1 MNKTYL
7 CALLCCLSSSLLS
20 QTVIKGTV
28 LEEDGVTPISYV
40 NIVVVNESLNAT
52 IAYTFSAEDGKFAL
66 EVSVDKEKLHY
77 IEFSA
82 LGYETVQLPW
92 NNSSDSGTGLKINL
106 KPKFFNLDEVIIHP
120 EKPITESNDTIT
132 FNASRFLQGNEEV
145 IEDLIGKL
153 PGVSVTD
160 NGTIKYGNQEIEK
173 LMIDGEDFFEK
184 GYKILSK
191 NMPPDQVED
200 IELLKR
206 YSENKLLKG
215 VEESDKIAMNLVL
228 KEDAKRQWFGNVSL
242 GYDVSFNQR
251 YHSKSSLMNFGK
263 KAKYIALTNFN
274 NIGYDATGEISNLI
288 QSSRFGQPGSLGD
301 NINVRSPIRLS
312 SFTPRFK
319 AYRTNLNNAEL
330 VSLNS
335 IFNLSEKA
343 SLKVIGFFN
352 WDENDFFKNTD
363 ESLRTIDGVVD
374 NNENFRLTKDKFIGF
389 GKIDFNYDLSKSETL
404 ESVTRYSNQV
414 NQDVNQIVFNT
425 EATQEL
431 LDHDNSRFDQKLVYT
446 NKLNKSDAFLFT
458 ARYINESIPQD
469 YTLINPL
476 FGTLFTENNTSS
488 VSEKVSNN
496 MQYVG
501 GEFHYLNRLENKD
514 LLEIQV
520 GTTYR
525 IDNFQSS
532 FFVEDTVDGV
542 LTPTEYQNDL
552 DYATTDFYSIAKY
565 HLKLKK
571 FTLLSHLEVHQ
582 LVNRSTAIDGKTNPF
597 FINPSISL
605 EWKVN
610 TKNTLNFYS
619 GYNATNSQLE
629 DLYPNFSIIN
639 YRQFERGTGR
649 FNQFNS
655 SVFNLE
661 YQLGNWTDKFFV
673 NASINYVLN
682 NDYLS
687 TNSIINSNF
696 SEVTKILLKD
706 GSSISA
712 NLDIN
717 RYFKP
722 IQTNFKVEG
731 KVTASNFMNS
741 INNSEL
747 REVNSK
753 IYEFGVKFRSGFQ
766 GIFNYHLGSRWDIS
780 TIKLP
785 SFENSVTN
793 NLLFLE
799 NYFNFTNGFS
809 AELLL
814 ERYKFGNLNTAQDVY
829 YFMDVELKYKFKNK
843 KVNVALSANNL
854 FNTNSFNVQSLSD
867 TSTSNTSYR
876 LLPRYILATVKYRF

>member
-1 MNKTYL
+1 VNKIYL
-7 CALLCCLSSSLLS
+7 CALLLCLSSSLLC
-20 QTVIKGTV
+20 QTVVKGIV
-28 LEEDGVTPISYV
+28 LEEDGITPVSFV
-40 NIVVVNESLNAT
+40 NIVVVNDSLKST
-52 IAYTFSAEDGKFAL
+52 ITYTYSAEDGTFAL
-66 EVSVDKEKLHY
+66 EIPIEKSY
-77 IEFSA
+77 SIEFSA
-82 LGYETVQLPW
+82 LGYETVTLPW
-92 NNSSDSGTGLKINL
+92 NTSNETSIKINL
-106 KPKFFNLDEVIIHP
+106 KPKSFNLDEVIIHSD
-120 EKPITESNDTIT
+120 KSIKESNDTVV
-132 FNASRFLQGNEEV
+132 FNASRFSQGNEEV
-145 IEDLIGKL
+145 IEDLIRKL

-173 LMIDGEDFFEK
+173 LMVDGEDFFER

-191 NMPPDQVED
+191 NMPPDQVEE

-215 VEESDKIAMNLVL
+215 VEESDRIAMNLVL
-228 KEDAKRQWFGNVSL
+228 KEGAKRQWFGNVSL
-242 GYDVSFNQR
+242 GYDLSFNQR
-251 YHSKSSLMNFGK
+251 YQTKSSLMNFGK

-288 QSSRFGQPGSLGD
+288 QSSKFGQPGSLGD
-301 NINVRSPIRLS
+301 NINASSPIRLS

-319 AYRTNLNNAEL
+319 AYRTNINNAEL

-335 IFNLSEKA
+335 IFTLSERA

-352 WDENDFFKNTD
+352 WDENDFIKNTN
-363 ESLRTIDGVVD
+363 ERLRTINGEVE
-374 NNENFRLTKDKFIGF
+374 NNESFQLTKDHFIGF
-389 GKIDFNYDLSKSETL
+389 GKIDFNYDLSKSETI

-414 NQDVNQIVFNT
+414 NQDVNQILFNT
-425 EATQEL
+425 NNTQEL
-431 LDHDNSRFDQKLVYT
+431 SNHDNSRFDQKLVYT
-446 NKLNKSDAFLFT
+446 NKINKSDAFLFT
-458 ARYINESIPQD
+458 LRYINESNPQD
-469 YTLINPL
+469 YRLTNPL
-476 FGTLFTENNTSS
+476 YGNLFSENDITSIN
-488 VSEKVSNN
+488 EKVSNR
-496 MQYVG
+496 MQYAG
-501 GEFHYLNRLENKD
+501 GELHYLNRLESKD
-514 LLEIQV
+514 LLEIQF
-520 GTTYR
+520 GTTHR
-525 IDNFQSS
+525 IDNFKSS
-532 FFVEDTVDGV
+532 FFVEDVVDGI
-542 LTPTEYQNDL
+542 LTPNEYQNDL
-552 DYATTDFYSIAKY
+552 DYSTTDIYSIGKY
-565 HLKLKK
+565 HIKLKRL
-571 FTLLSHLEVHQ
+571 TILSQLEMHQ
-582 LVNRSTAIDGKTNPF
+582 LLNASNNLEGKANPL
-597 FINPSISL
+597 FINPHISL
-605 EWKVN
+605 EWKIN
-610 TKNTLNFYS
+610 SKNTLNFYS
-619 GYNATNSQLE
+619 GYNSTNSQLE

-639 YRQFERGTGR
+639 YRRFERGTAS

-673 NASINYVLN
+673 TASINYVLN

-696 SEVTKILLKD
+696 SEVTKVLLED

-717 RYFKP
+717 RYIKA
-722 IQTNFKVEG
+722 IQTNFKIEG
-731 KVTASNFMNS
+731 KVTASNFKNS
-741 INNSEL
+741 VNNSGL
-747 REVNSK
+747 REINSK
-753 IYEFGVKFRSGFQ
+753 IYELGVNFRSGFQ

>member
-1 MNKTYL
+1 M
-7 CALLCCLSSSLLS
+7 
-20 QTVIKGTV
+20 VKGIV
-28 LEEDGVTPISYV
+28 LEEDDVTPISFA
-40 NIVVVNESLNAT
+40 NIVVVNEIDSST
-52 IAYTFSAEDGKFAL
+52 VTYTYSAEDGTFDL
-66 EVSVDKEKLHY
+66 EIPIEKEASFY

-82 LGYETVQLPW
+82 MGYEVVNLPW
-92 NNSSDSGTGLKINL
+92 NEVTKNNNSIKINL

-120 EKPITESNDTIT
+120 EKSITESNDTIV
-132 FNASRFLQGNEEV
+132 FNASRFIQGNEEV

-160 NGTIKYGNQEIEK
+160 NGAIKYGNQEIEK

-242 GYDVSFNQR
+242 GYDLSFNQR
-251 YHSKSSLMNFGK
+251 YHAKSSLMNFGK

-301 NINVRSPIRLS
+301 NINARSPIRLS

-335 IFNLSEKA
+335 IFSLSEKA

-352 WDENDFFKNTD
+352 WDENDFFKNTN
-363 ESLRTIDGVVD
+363 ETLRTINGLVD
-374 NNENFRLTKDKFIGF
+374 NNESFQLTKDKFIGF
-389 GKIDFNYDLSKSETL
+389 GKIDFNYDLSKTQTL

-414 NQDVNQIVFNT
+414 NQDVNQILFNT
-425 EATQEL
+425 DATQEL
-431 LDHDNSRFDQKLVYT
+431 LNHDNSRFDQKLIYT
-446 NKLNKSDAFLFT
+446 NKLNKSDAFLVT
-458 ARYINESIPQD
+458 LRYINESIPQD
-469 YTLINPL
+469 YTLLNPL
-476 FGTLFTENNTSS
+476 FDTLFSENNTTSLTES
-488 VSEKVSNN
+488 VANK
-496 MQYVG
+496 MQYAG

-514 LLEIQV
+514 LFEIQI

-525 IDNFQSS
+525 IDSFQSS
-532 FFVEDTVDGV
+532 IFVEDAVDGMI
-542 LTPTEYQNDL
+542 TPANYQNDL
-552 DYATTDFYSIAKY
+552 DYGTTDFYSIAKY

-571 FTLLSHLEVHQ
+571 LTLLSRLGVHQ
-582 LVNRSTAIDGKTNPF
+582 LLNTSNAIDGKSNPL
-597 FINPSISL
+597 FINPALSL
-605 EWKVN
+605 EWKIN
-610 TKNTLNFYS
+610 GKNTFNFYA
-619 GYNATNSQLE
+619 GYNATNALLE
-629 DLYPNFSIIN
+629 DVYPNFSIIN
-639 YRQFERGTGR
+639 YRQFERGTGS
-649 FNQFNS
+649 FNQLNA

-661 YQLGNWTDKFFV
+661 YQLGNWTDQFFV
-673 NASINYVLN
+673 NASFDYVLN
-682 NDYLS
+682 NDYFS

-696 SEVTKILLKD
+696 SEVTKVLLKD
-706 GSSISA
+706 GRSISA

-717 RYFKP
+717 RYFKA

-731 KVTASNFMNS
+731 KVTASNYMNS

-753 IYEFGVKFRSGFQ
+753 IYELGAKFRSGFQ
-766 GIFNYHLGSRWDIS
+766 GIFNYHIGSRWDIS
-780 TIKLP
+780 TVTLP

-799 NYFNFTNGFS
+799 TYFNFENSFS

-814 ERYKFGNLNTAQDVY
+814 ERYKFGNLNIAQDVY

-843 KVNVALSANNL
+843 KVNIALSGNNL
-854 FNTNSFNVQSLSD
+854 FNTDSFNVQSISD
-867 TSTSNTSYR
+867 TNTSNTSYR
-876 LLPRYILATVKYRF
+876 LLPRYILASVKYRF